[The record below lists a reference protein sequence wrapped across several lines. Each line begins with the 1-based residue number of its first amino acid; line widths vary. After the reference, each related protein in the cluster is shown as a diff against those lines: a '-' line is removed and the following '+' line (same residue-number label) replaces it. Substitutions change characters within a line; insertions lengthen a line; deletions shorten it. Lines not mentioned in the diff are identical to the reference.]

1 MNQKQAYST
10 SLVKNMIARNCTTAK
25 LKTFTC
31 KDAKLRRL
39 LHKSRLRIKVTDITK
54 LKYTEKN
61 EHLHALEAAEM
72 SLRRFRKEKEQ
83 GNVRNKY
90 KYKQQSITNYFFLLQ
105 KHQYTLSLESNSA
118 GRYRYCTP

>member
-39 LHKSRLRIKVTDITK
+39 LHKSRLGIKVADITK

-61 EHLHALEAAEM
+61 ELLHALEAAEM
-72 SLRRFRKEKEQ
+72 SLSRFRKQKEQ
-83 GNVRNKY
+83 GNVRN
-90 KYKQQSITNYFFLLQ
+90 KYKQQSITNYFFAA
-105 KHQYTLSLESNSA
+105 KASVHA
-118 GRYRYCTP
+118 KPRK